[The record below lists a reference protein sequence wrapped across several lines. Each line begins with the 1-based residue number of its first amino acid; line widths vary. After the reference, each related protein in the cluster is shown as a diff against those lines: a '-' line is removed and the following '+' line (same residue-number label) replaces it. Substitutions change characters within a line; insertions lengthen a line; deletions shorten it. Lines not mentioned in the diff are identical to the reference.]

1 MLRFALGQIWLCL
14 PIPSFLQFLLSG
26 ISPLSDS
33 NVQPFW
39 RLTLVNA
46 FNGLYGIPKPSF
58 LSNRCEVRS
67 GMIVEINP
75 VLHAAITAY

>member
-26 ISPLSDS
+26 ISPPSDS
-33 NVQPFW
+33 NVQSFR

-46 FNGLYGIPKPSF
+46 FNGLYGIPEPSF
-58 LSNRCEVRS
+58 LSDRCEVRS